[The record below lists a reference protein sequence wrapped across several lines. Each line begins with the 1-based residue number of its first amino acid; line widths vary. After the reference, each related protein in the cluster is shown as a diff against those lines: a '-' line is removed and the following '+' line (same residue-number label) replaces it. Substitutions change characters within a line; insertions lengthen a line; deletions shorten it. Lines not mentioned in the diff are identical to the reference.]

1 MPTRDKDPN
10 CNNKKAHIG
19 NDYVTIVYNDS
30 CDTYS
35 MGTIKVRTPTDGAS
49 KVRTRTNYVVKVRTR
64 ADGNDGAIKVVRT
77 RTGRVINVRVRT
89 RTTICHKF

>member
-35 MGTIKVRTPTDGAS
+35 MGTIRVRTRTRADGAS

-89 RTTICHKF
+89 RTCTLP